1 MARVEPSDV
10 GGHKLAVAL
19 KDAILAVERL
29 GLREPGPL
37 VNLCYVC
44 YVFNVKTMDCV
55 LFLLGKL
62 WICVLFLM
70 GKLWI
75 CVIFKYF

>member
-37 VNLCYVC
+37 VKLCYVF
-44 YVFNVKTMDCV
+44 YVFNGKTMD
-55 LFLLGKL
+55 FLCFINGKTM
-62 WICVLFLM
+62 VFL
-70 GKLWI
+70 
-75 CVIFKYF
+75 CF